1 MDTAR
6 YLFREQ
12 RGVVPASFSKEGG
25 IRRTTPFWL
34 KVGRVQK
41 IKIKNESR

>member
-34 KVGRVQK
+34 KVEYSGRK
-41 IKIKNESR
+41 